1 MDIFCCCGH
10 LRSKRR
16 HQHEERPGLSTA
28 PPPTRPPPPV
38 SPSLIASPGS
48 TVARSS
54 LTNPLPGAAANAL
67 VQLAELIVED
77 SDDDNGDHDE
87 DPAQDSRNRSTSTLR
102 AVKSCIRRHLSQD
115 SLSRQSETEEQV
127 ARRAEV
133 KRLLRKRIQE
143 ELRTEAGIVSSE
155 PPTPS
160 RLVSS
165 QANLAASGPRDTIE
179 FTVDGNKRDKELAK
193 LKVRHLTTPE
203 KNRHRLSN
211 PFSASPAESVVEA
224 SCRPDSRAASLPEW
238 VDESKIPQAE
248 NNNGIQDRPCIPGIP
263 DSPALLPVPSPASY
277 DASSLVSWRLSP
289 SADKLDDLFAPEKES
304 SMSRPVTNSH
314 ASCSMADDRKTGPF
328 KRQRSKSSP
337 LTIHDSNTATR
348 YHSRQVSLDS
358 VIRERIPAS
367 VSLVRDES
375 PVGLW
380 LRAQSMQFRPSTT
393 SRPPSENGSETPN
406 AQKETKYQIEV
417 QDAITATAA
426 NTIRTC
432 RQSSL
437 HGSPRQFGSTI
448 KAKTDSFETNR
459 SIDCHKGR
467 VIAHVL
473 PGPSHR
479 VNIVPAPKPPEAHA
493 GFSSVE
499 PSAIVPASDST
510 AQSCDL
516 KPLPNQPRK
525 GLGGLRLPS
534 FKWNHVS
541 DKSQNSSIPN
551 LTASSRPGSSSPSL
565 SLSNGR
571 RTIMEP
577 GSETSSFV
585 RREAELQAVEERFR
599 NSHLRL
605 EPLVPFESRFKEIFD
620 HDGDPNAI
628 SRNSLLNK
636 LRQSV
641 PKRHKPETFENLDGN
656 GSDRIASVNE
666 PLRKP
671 DPQPYS
677 TSSPKTS
684 DHGHLKIPVAGY
696 GSRRER
702 SSGTSLRSSRKSG
715 ESERP
720 RGFSSS
726 KEGDETAQIWKRALR
741 AETESRSPRGSL
753 LSNVPE
759 APPLSGAV
767 SEVKGVPTT
776 PQPSNNKSLSPS
788 PPGIHSPTCSE
799 RPSRDNEATFRETLM
814 RSNAILQQWANQ
826 LDNEVV
832 EAEER
837 SRDHASVSGLFL
849 QATRM
854 PLASWARFP
863 SHTRKERNATAG
875 EADDIKSRDFAVK
888 KISAAGEVNW
898 TTDKLHGGLPPP
910 TGIGHSFSG
919 KFASTIK
926 ARWSKFIPGSSG
938 TPSRKRLMQGG
949 RRSSIQA
956 GGNLEYPE
964 LELLPSAYR
973 YKELRALEREI
984 DEIKGVKSKSRIS
997 SDPTFAQHGRP
1008 SLIDKMAGALQQH
1021 DGGFGDQ
1028 LSKTNDTASFVEEA
1042 SIVRIRAPDTPA
1054 IQIRST
1060 DVAHTKDVSESTEE
1074 RYATPFSHFTA
1085 SDYEPSRAA
1094 TPDFETNIRLPS
1106 TTHSPSS
1113 VKSFESV
1120 VRRESL
1126 RSTPDLGFPPTSLSP
1141 GMDETSRR
1149 DNRLQLS
1156 IASGLT

>member
-1 MDIFCCCGH
+1 MDILCCCRH
-10 LRSKRR
+10 LRSKRK
-16 HQHEERPGLSTA
+16 HQHEERPGLSTP
-28 PPPTRPPPPV
+28 PPPTRLPPPV

-54 LTNPLPGAAANAL
+54 LTNPLPGAAADAL

-77 SDDDNGDHDE
+77 SDDDNGDLDD
-87 DPAQDSRNRSTSTLR
+87 DPAQDSRNRSTSTLQ
-102 AVKSCIRRHLSQD
+102 AVKSCIRRHLSHD

-155 PPTPS
+155 PPSPS
-160 RLVSS
+160 RLVSG
-165 QANLAASGPRDTIE
+165 QTNFAASGPRDTIE
-179 FTVDGNKRDKELAK
+179 FTVDGNKRVKELAK
-193 LKVRHLTTPE
+193 LKVRHLTTSE
-203 KNRHRLSN
+203 KSRHRLSN
-211 PFSASPAESVVEA
+211 PISASPAESVVEA
-224 SCRPDSRAASLPEW
+224 SYRPDSRAASLPEW
-238 VDESKIPQAE
+238 VDESKISQAK
-248 NNNGIQDRPCIPGIP
+248 NNNGIQDRTCIPGIP
-263 DSPALLPVPSPASY
+263 SSPALLPVPSPTSY

-289 SADKLDDLFAPEKES
+289 SAEKLDDLFAPEKES
-304 SMSRPVTNSH
+304 SMSRPVTNFH
-314 ASCSMADDRKTGPF
+314 ASCSMADVRKTGPF
-328 KRQRSKSSP
+328 KRQRSRSSP
-337 LTIHDSNTATR
+337 LTIHDSDTANR
-348 YHSRQVSLDS
+348 YQSRQVSLDS
-358 VIRERIPAS
+358 VVRERIPAS

-393 SRPPSENGSETPN
+393 SQPPSENGSEAPH

-417 QDAITATAA
+417 QDAFPATAA
-426 NTIRTC
+426 NTNRTR

-437 HGSPRQFGSTI
+437 RGSPRQFGNTI
-448 KAKTDSFETNR
+448 KSKTISFETNS
-459 SIDCHKGR
+459 SIHSHKGR
-467 VIAHVL
+467 VAAHVL

-479 VNIVPAPKPPEAHA
+479 VNIVPAPKTPEAHT

-510 AQSCDL
+510 ARSCDH
-516 KPLPNQPRK
+516 KPLPNPPRK

-534 FKWNHVS
+534 FKWNYAS
-541 DKSQNSSIPN
+541 DKSQNSSVPN
-551 LTASSRPGSSSPSL
+551 LTASSRPGSTTPSL
-565 SLSNGR
+565 SLSNAR
-571 RTIMEP
+571 QTTMEA
-577 GSETSSFV
+577 GSETSSFI

-599 NSHLRL
+599 DSHLRL
-605 EPLVPFESRFKEIFD
+605 EPLVPFESRFKEMFD

-628 SRNSLLNK
+628 RRNSLLNK
-636 LRQSV
+636 LRLSV
-641 PKRHKPETFENLDGN
+641 PKRYKPGIFENLDGN
-656 GSDRIASVNE
+656 GSDRIASVND
-666 PLRKP
+666 PSRKP
-671 DPQPYS
+671 GPQPYS
-677 TSSPKTS
+677 ISSPKTS
-684 DHGHLKIPVAGY
+684 DHGYLKIPVAGY

-741 AETESRSPRGSL
+741 AETESKSLRGSL

-767 SEVKGVPTT
+767 SEVKAVPTT
-776 PQPSNNKSLSPS
+776 LQSSDHKSLSLS
-788 PPGIHSPTCSE
+788 PPGIHSPTCGE
-799 RPSRDNEATFRETLM
+799 RQSRDDEATFRETLM

-826 LDNEVV
+826 LDNRVV
-832 EAEER
+832 EADER
-837 SRDHASVSGLFL
+837 RRHHASVSGPFL
-849 QATRM
+849 QVTMM

-863 SHTRKERNATAG
+863 SHNRKERNATAG

-898 TTDKLHGGLPPP
+898 TTDKLHGGLPTP
-910 TGIGHSFSG
+910 TGIGRSFSD
-919 KFASTIK
+919 KFASTVK
-926 ARWSKFIPGSSG
+926 ARWSKFIPGRSG
-938 TPSRKRLMQGG
+938 TPSRNKLMQSG

-964 LELLPSAYR
+964 LELLPSACR

-984 DEIKGVKSKSRIS
+984 DDMKGVKSKSRT
-997 SDPTFAQHGRP
+997 SDPIFAHHGRP

-1021 DGGFGDQ
+1021 DGGSVDE
-1028 LSKTNDTASFVEEA
+1028 LSKTSDTASFVKEEA
-1042 SIVRIRAPDTPA
+1042 SMVRIRAPDAPA
-1054 IQIRST
+1054 IQSRSP
-1060 DVAHTKDVSESTEE
+1060 DVAHTKDVSESTVE

-1113 VKSFESV
+1113 AKSFESV

-1126 RSTPDLGFPPTSLSP
+1126 HSTPDLGFPPTSLGRS
-1141 GMDETSRR
+1141 MDEISPR
-1149 DNRLQLS
+1149 DNRLRLS
-1156 IASGLT
+1156 IAPDLA